1 VCHCPYEIQQPNDS
15 DPACIFTTTE
25 FLIAFQWTTNA
36 VIYAYSL
43 EDLESRMTRTTVE
56 TSRSTIPCP
65 PFTTYRVEFE
75 GFALARYE
83 DMQLYWLPQIKEIGS
98 NQFRF
103 VSRTDYRSD
112 LAVIMIVPFK
122 WSSAQTLGTVE
133 GDTVTVIKAPVTFLS
148 PAVEILRS
156 RFRED
161 LWTLGNAKRN
171 IAWISQHAVEG
182 EERHW
187 IELIEVVDVGNANQ
201 PPHAEDDPGQS
212 GYIGSTFHTFLPRW
226 ITEYGLPLSI
236 DMDDARGRLVCSLPG
251 GALAV
256 VEFV

>member
-1 VCHCPYEIQQPNDS
+1 
-15 DPACIFTTTE
+15 
-25 FLIAFQWTTNA
+25 
-36 VIYAYSL
+36 
-43 EDLESRMTRTTVE
+43 MTRTTVE

-75 GFALARYE
+75 GIRERDLARYQG
-83 DMQLYWLPQIKEIGS
+83 MQLYWLPQIKEIGS

-103 VSRTDYRSD
+103 VSRTDDRSD
-112 LAVIMIVPFK
+112 LAIVLIVPFK
-122 WSSAQTLGTVE
+122 WCSPQTLGTVE
-133 GDTVTVIKAPVTFLS
+133 GDTVTVINAPVTFLC
-148 PAVEILRS
+148 PGLEILRS

-171 IAWISQHAVEG
+171 IAWISVGMEEG
-182 EERHW
+182 DWE
-187 IELIEVVDVGNANQ
+187 ELIEVVDVGNANQ
-201 PPHAEDDPGQS
+201 PPHARNNLRWG
-212 GYIGSTFHTFLPRW
+212 GRIGSTLLPQW
-226 ITEYGLPLSI
+226 IMEYGLPLSI